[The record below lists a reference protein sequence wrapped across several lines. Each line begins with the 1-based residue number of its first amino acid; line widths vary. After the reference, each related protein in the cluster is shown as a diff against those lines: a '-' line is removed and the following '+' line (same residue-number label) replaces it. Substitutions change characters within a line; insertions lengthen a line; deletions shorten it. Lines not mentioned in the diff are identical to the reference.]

1 MAYASCAFDVS
12 ADRVRVGLMLAAMRP
27 TPLVG
32 KDVLALDIAEGLE
45 GLTKGGE
52 VVAASPIGRMRTSLG
67 MAGGSLVDGLI
78 AGAGRSDEAITLVR
92 QAMRESFGYPAHTI
106 LALEDL
112 PSLCLLPFVYQ
123 VRNDIV
129 DERFV
134 FGSDPCT
141 REIDESYFSFNALRL
156 VFLKD
161 HGEALGPGHAS
172 EVNHREIE
180 RVDPEYPSL
189 VFLTLVRARVNNR
202 PDPTSRGIVA
212 GDPKLQVAGQRASL
226 RSERVRI
233 RKTEVLIDV
242 RFAFLGC
249 QCV

>member
-12 ADRVRVGLMLAAMRP
+12 ADRVGTSGPYARGDAPDAVSRKRRFGPRHSRGLGGPHERRRSGGREPDRPYAHLAWDGWRESSRRADRRSRAVGR
-27 TPLVG
+27 
-32 KDVLALDIAEGLE
+32 
-45 GLTKGGE
+45 
-52 VVAASPIGRMRTSLG
+52 
-67 MAGGSLVDGLI
+67 
-78 AGAGRSDEAITLVR
+78 AGRSDEAITLVR

-156 VFLKD
+156 VFLKH

-189 VFLTLVRARVNNR
+189 VFLTRVRTRVNNR
-202 PDPTSRGIVA
+202 PDATSRGIMG
-212 GDPKLQVAGQRASL
+212 GDPKLQVTGQRASP
-226 RSERVRI
+226 SSPW
-233 RKTEVLIDV
+233 
-242 RFAFLGC
+242 
-249 QCV
+249 